1 MKGELPSRVNVYRET
16 LLVSSAFCTQLPRL
30 TGLYMMEALT
40 IRVGR
45 VQEFSLRKVMD
56 AENMTSVF
64 IFVSSLKLLCVLGQW
79 FSK

>member
-1 MKGELPSRVNVYRET
+1 MKGELPSSINVYREI
-16 LLVSSAFCTQLPRL
+16 LLMSNAFCAQLPRVP
-30 TGLYMMEALT
+30 GLYMMEALT

-56 AENMTSVF
+56 AEDMTNVF
-64 IFVSSLKLLCVLGQW
+64 IFVSSLKLLCVLGHW